1 MGEYLPPSPPTG
13 NDKAWSMLCHLS
25 GFLGVPFLLPII
37 VYFAMRRDSA
47 LVACNAR
54 EALNFHLSTLIYS
67 ILCIPLCWVLIGIP
81 LLFAIALA
89 TLVLSILA
97 ALAVSRDRSYAY
109 PLTIPF
115 FR

>member
-1 MGEYLPPSPPTG
+1 MSEYLPPAVPSG

-25 GFLGVPFLLPII
+25 GFLGVPLLLPVI
-37 VYFAMRRDSA
+37 VYFAMRRDSPFVEA
-47 LVACNAR
+47 NAR
-54 EALNFHLSTLIYS
+54 EALNFHLSTLLYS
-67 ILCIPLCWVLIGIP
+67 LLCVPLCWVLIGIP

-109 PLTIPF
+109 PLSIPF